1 MATKVL
7 LVDDEK
13 EFVIH
18 LAERLEFRGL
28 EVETAS
34 DGESALQL
42 IKDKNPNV
50 MVLDLQMPGMS
61 GIETLK
67 QAKKISPDLQ
77 VIMLTGYGTIE
88 TATEGKEYG
97 ALEYLIKPCD
107 TVKLYTLIEEAMG
120 K

>member
-1 MATKVL
+1 MAIKVL

-13 EFVIH
+13 EFVAH
-18 LAERLEFRGL
+18 LAERLQFRGL

-34 DGESALQL
+34 DGESALQC
-42 IKDKNPNV
+42 IKDKAPEV
-50 MVLDLQMPGMS
+50 MVLDLQMPGIS
-61 GIETLK
+61 GIDTLK
-67 QAKKISPDLQ
+67 SAKAIAPELQ

-88 TATEGKEYG
+88 TAKEGKEFG

-107 TVKLYTLIEEAMG
+107 IIKLYTLIEEAVG

>member
-13 EFVIH
+13 EFVTH

-28 EVETAS
+28 EVETAP
-34 DGESALQL
+34 DGDSALQL
-42 IKDKNPNV
+42 IKDKAPDV

-61 GIETLK
+61 GIDTLK
-67 QAKKISPDLQ
+67 QAKKISPDLH

-88 TATEGKEYG
+88 TAKEGKEYG

-107 TVKLYTLIEEAMG
+107 IVKLYTLIEEAVG
-120 K
+120 R

>member
-13 EFVIH
+13 EFVTH

-28 EVETAS
+28 EVATAS
-34 DGESALQL
+34 EGEAALQL
-42 IKDKNPNV
+42 IKEKAPDV

-67 QAKKISPDLQ
+67 QAKVLSPDLH

-88 TATEGKEYG
+88 TANEGKQYG
-97 ALEYLIKPCD
+97 AFEYLIKPCD
-107 TVKLYTLIEEAMG
+107 TVKLFTLIEEAVS

>member
-13 EFVIH
+13 EFVTH

-34 DGESALQL
+34 DGDSALQL
-42 IKDKNPNV
+42 IKDKAPDV

-61 GIETLK
+61 GIDTLK
-67 QAKKISPDLQ
+67 QAKKISPDLH

-88 TATEGKEYG
+88 TAKEGKEYG

-107 TVKLYTLIEEAMG
+107 IVKLYTLIEEAVG
-120 K
+120 R